1 MLFYFLG
8 AAVLRYLRS
17 TYDFFGKFLEIHP
30 WSADSSRLEHQTEF
44 LQLLAL
50 ELLVTS
56 RANLTSYLQRLLVG
70 LAGPNRSVVHCT
82 ISVINVVKCTTFRIT
97 RFVSLVASRYCVD
110 VNYILTTF

>member
-1 MLFYFLG
+1 M
-8 AAVLRYLRS
+8 LRYLRS

-82 ISVINVVKCTTFRIT
+82 ISVIRNVVKLTTFRIT
-97 RFVSLVASRYCVD
+97 RFVSLVASRHSVD

>member
-1 MLFYFLG
+1 M
-8 AAVLRYLRS
+8 RYLRS

-30 WSADSSRLEHQTEF
+30 LIGDSSRLEHQTEF

-70 LAGPNRSVVHCT
+70 LAGPNRFMFTTVVLL
-82 ISVINVVKCTTFRIT
+82 F
-97 RFVSLVASRYCVD
+97 
-110 VNYILTTF
+110 

>member
-1 MLFYFLG
+1 M
-8 AAVLRYLRS
+8 LRYLRS

-30 WSADSSRLEHQTEF
+30 WSVDSSRLEHQTEF

-70 LAGPNRSVVHCT
+70 LAGPNRSV
-82 ISVINVVKCTTFRIT
+82 TTFRIVMN
-97 RFVSLVASRYCVD
+97 VSLVSMSRLD
-110 VNYILTTF
+110 VVCRV

>member
-1 MLFYFLG
+1 M
-8 AAVLRYLRS
+8 LRYLRS

-30 WSADSSRLEHQTEF
+30 HSVGAPESGDWESRLQHQTEF

-70 LAGPNRSVVHCT
+70 LAGPS
-82 ISVINVVKCTTFRIT
+82 
-97 RFVSLVASRYCVD
+97 RFVAKILVAD
-110 VNYILTTF
+110 VMINYSFETK